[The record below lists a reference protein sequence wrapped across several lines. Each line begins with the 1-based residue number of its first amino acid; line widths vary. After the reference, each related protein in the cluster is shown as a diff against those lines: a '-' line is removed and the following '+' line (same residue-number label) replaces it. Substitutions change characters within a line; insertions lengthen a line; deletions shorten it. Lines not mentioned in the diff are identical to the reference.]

1 MLNRLNKE
9 MVAALKEGNK
19 FRKVTLSTLIAQIK
33 KAAIDAGYRDNITD
47 EMVIQVLKKEKK
59 NLVDAVEKFPD
70 MPIEKKSE
78 YIDQALIIDEFV
90 PLEICDEKRIGDIIK
105 AVAEEEGLEISKPNQ
120 GKFMKIL
127 KADYNVNMKVVSRV
141 FGEMVENYETTD

>member
-1 MLNRLNKE
+1 MLERLQKE
-9 MVAALKEGNK
+9 MVKALKEGNK
-19 FRKVTLSTLIAQIK
+19 FRKLTLSTLISAIK
-33 KAAIDAGYRDNITD
+33 KAGIDAGCRENIPD

-59 NLVDAVEKFPD
+59 NLVDTIEKFPD
-70 MPIEKKSE
+70 MPAEKKNE

-90 PLEICDEKRIGDIIK
+90 PLEICDEKQIEDILRTVAKEENMEIIK
-105 AVAEEEGLEISKPNQ
+105 TNQ

-141 FGEMVENYETTD
+141 FAEMVK

>member
-9 MVAALKEGNK
+9 MIAALKSGNK
-19 FRKVTLSTLIAQIK
+19 FRKTTLSTLIAAVK
-33 KAAIDAGYRDNITD
+33 RTAIDSGCRDNITD
-47 EMVIQVLKKEKK
+47 DMVIQVLKKEKK
-59 NLVDAVEKFPD
+59 SLVDAVEKFPD

-78 YIDQALIIDEFV
+78 YIEQCLIIDEFV
-90 PLEICDEKRIGDIIK
+90 PQEISNERQIFDIIWSIAKEEDMAINK
-105 AVAEEEGLEISKPNQ
+105 ANQ

-141 FGEMVENYETTD
+141 YKELINETNSN

>member
-1 MLNRLNKE
+1 MLEKLQKE
-9 MVAALKEGNK
+9 MVKALKEGNK
-19 FRKVTLSTLIAQIK
+19 FRKTTLSTLIAAVK
-33 KAAIDAGYRDNITD
+33 KTAIDAGCRENIPD

-59 NLVDAVEKFPD
+59 NLVDTVEKFPD

-90 PLEICDEKRIGDIIK
+90 PVEICNEKQIEDIIK
-105 AVAEEEGLEISKPNQ
+105 TVAKEEGLEISKPNQ

-127 KADYNVNMKVVSRV
+127 KTDYNVNMKVVSRV
-141 FGEMVENYETTD
+141 FAEMVK

>member
-9 MVAALKEGNK
+9 MIAALKSGNK
-19 FRKVTLSTLIAQIK
+19 FRKTTLSTLIAAVK
-33 KAAIDAGYRDNITD
+33 RAAIDSGCRDNITD

-59 NLVDAVEKFPD
+59 SLVDAVEKFPD

-78 YIDQALIIDEFV
+78 YIEQCFIIDEFV
-90 PLEICDEKRIGDIIK
+90 PREISNERQIFDIIWSIAK
-105 AVAEEEGLEISKPNQ
+105 EEDMAINKSNQ

-141 FGEMVENYETTD
+141 YKELVDGTNSH

>member
-1 MLNRLNKE
+1 MILEKLQNE
-9 MVAALKEGNK
+9 AIAALKAGHK
-19 FRKVTLSTLIAQIK
+19 FRKLTLSTLIAQVK
-33 KAAIDAGYRDNITD
+33 KAAIDAGCRENIPD

-59 NLVDAVEKFPD
+59 NLVDTVEKFPD

-90 PLEICDEKRIGDIIK
+90 PLEISDEKQIEDIIRNIAKEEDVEIIK
-105 AVAEEEGLEISKPNQ
+105 ANQ
-120 GKFMKIL
+120 GKFMRIL

-141 FGEMVENYETTD
+141 FSEMVK

>member
-1 MLNRLNKE
+1 MLERLQKE
-9 MVAALKEGNK
+9 MVKALKEGNK
-19 FRKVTLSTLIAQIK
+19 FRKLTLSTLISAVK
-33 KAAIDAGYRDNITD
+33 KAGIDAGCRENIPD

-59 NLVDAVEKFPD
+59 NLVDTVEKFPD

-90 PLEICDEKRIGDIIK
+90 PVEICDEKQIEDILRTVAKEEDMEITK
-105 AVAEEEGLEISKPNQ
+105 ANQ

-141 FGEMVENYETTD
+141 FAELVK

>member
-9 MVAALKEGNK
+9 MIAALKSGNK
-19 FRKVTLSTLIAQIK
+19 FRKTTLSTLIAAVK
-33 KAAIDAGYRDNITD
+33 RAAIDAGCRDNITD

-59 NLVDAVEKFPD
+59 SLVDAVEKFPD
-70 MPIEKKSE
+70 MPDEKKCE
-78 YIDQALIIDEFV
+78 YIDQCLIIDEFV
-90 PLEICDEKRIGDIIK
+90 PQEISNERQIFDIIWS
-105 AVAEEEGLEISKPNQ
+105 ISKEEDMAINKSNQ

-141 FGEMVENYETTD
+141 YKELINETNSN

>member
-9 MVAALKEGNK
+9 MIAALKSGNK
-19 FRKVTLSTLIAQIK
+19 FRKTTLSTLIAAVK
-33 KAAIDAGYRDNITD
+33 RTAIDSGCRDNITD
-47 EMVIQVLKKEKK
+47 DMVIQVLKKEKK
-59 NLVDAVEKFPD
+59 SLVDAVEKFPD

-78 YIDQALIIDEFV
+78 YIEQCLIIDEFV
-90 PLEICDEKRIGDIIK
+90 PQEISNERQIFDIIWSIAK
-105 AVAEEEGLEISKPNQ
+105 EEDMAINQANQ

-141 FGEMVENYETTD
+141 YKELIDGTNSH

>member
-1 MLNRLNKE
+1 MLERLQKE
-9 MVAALKEGNK
+9 MVKALKEGNK
-19 FRKVTLSTLIAQIK
+19 FRKVTLSTLISAVK
-33 KAAIDAGYRDNITD
+33 KAGIDAGYRENIPD

-59 NLVDAVEKFPD
+59 NLVDTVEKFPD
-70 MPIEKKSE
+70 MPVEKKSE

-90 PLEICDEKRIGDIIK
+90 PQEISNPDQIADIIREIAK
-105 AVAEEEGLEISKPNQ
+105 EEDLEISKPNQ

-141 FGEMVENYETTD
+141 FAEMVK

>member
-9 MVAALKEGNK
+9 MIAALKSGNK
-19 FRKVTLSTLIAQIK
+19 FRKTTLSTLIAAVK
-33 KAAIDAGYRDNITD
+33 RVAIDAGCRDNITD

-59 NLVDAVEKFPD
+59 SLVDAVEKFPD

-78 YIDQALIIDEFV
+78 YIEQCLIIDEFV
-90 PLEICDEKRIGDIIK
+90 PQEISNERQIFDIIWSIAK
-105 AVAEEEGLEISKPNQ
+105 EEDMAINKSNQ

-141 FGEMVENYETTD
+141 YKELINETNSN

>member
-9 MVAALKEGNK
+9 MIAALKSGNK
-19 FRKVTLSTLIAQIK
+19 FRKTTLSTLIAAVK
-33 KAAIDAGYRDNITD
+33 RTAIDAGCRDNITD

-59 NLVDAVEKFPD
+59 SLVDAVEKFPD
-70 MPIEKKSE
+70 MPDEKKCE
-78 YIDQALIIDEFV
+78 YIDQCLIIDEFV
-90 PLEICDEKRIGDIIK
+90 PQEISNEKQIFDIIWFIAK
-105 AVAEEEGLEISKPNQ
+105 EEDMAINKSNQ

-141 FGEMVENYETTD
+141 YKELVDGTNSH

>member
-1 MLNRLNKE
+1 MLERLQKE
-9 MVAALKEGNK
+9 MVKALKEGNK
-19 FRKVTLSTLIAQIK
+19 FRKLTLSTLISAVK
-33 KAAIDAGYRDNITD
+33 KAGIDAGCRENIPD

-59 NLVDAVEKFPD
+59 NLVDTVEKFPD
-70 MPIEKKSE
+70 MPVEKKSE

-90 PLEICDEKRIGDIIK
+90 PLEICDERQIEDILRTVAKEEDMEIVK
-105 AVAEEEGLEISKPNQ
+105 ANQ

-141 FGEMVENYETTD
+141 FAEMVK

>member
-9 MVAALKEGNK
+9 MIAALKSGNK
-19 FRKVTLSTLIAQIK
+19 FRKTTLSTLIAAVK
-33 KAAIDAGYRDNITD
+33 RTAIDSGCRDNITD
-47 EMVIQVLKKEKK
+47 DMVIQVLKKEKK
-59 NLVDAVEKFPD
+59 SLVDAVEKFPD

-78 YIDQALIIDEFV
+78 YIEQCFIIDEFV
-90 PLEICDEKRIGDIIK
+90 PQEISNERQIFDIIWSIAK
-105 AVAEEEGLEISKPNQ
+105 EEDMAINKSNQ

-141 FGEMVENYETTD
+141 YKELINETNSN

>member
-9 MVAALKEGNK
+9 MIAALKSGNK
-19 FRKVTLSTLIAQIK
+19 FRKTTLSTLIAAVK
-33 KAAIDAGYRDNITD
+33 RAAIDAGCRDNITD

-59 NLVDAVEKFPD
+59 SLVDAVEKFPD
-70 MPIEKKSE
+70 MPDEKKCE
-78 YIDQALIIDEFV
+78 YIDQCLIIDEFV
-90 PLEICDEKRIGDIIK
+90 PQEISNERQIFDIIWSIAK
-105 AVAEEEGLEISKPNQ
+105 EEDMAINKSNQ

-141 FGEMVENYETTD
+141 YKELVDGTNSH

>member
-9 MVAALKEGNK
+9 MIAALKSGNK
-19 FRKVTLSTLIAQIK
+19 FRKTTLSTLIAAVK
-33 KAAIDAGYRDNITD
+33 RAAIDSGCRDNITD

-59 NLVDAVEKFPD
+59 SLVDAVEKFPD

-78 YIDQALIIDEFV
+78 YIEQCFIIDEFV
-90 PLEICDEKRIGDIIK
+90 PQEISNERQIFDIIWSIAK
-105 AVAEEEGLEISKPNQ
+105 EEDMAINKSNQ
-120 GKFMKIL
+120 SKFMKIL

-141 FGEMVENYETTD
+141 YKELVDGTSSH

>member
-9 MVAALKEGNK
+9 MIAALKSGNK
-19 FRKVTLSTLIAQIK
+19 FRKTTLSTLIAAVK
-33 KAAIDAGYRDNITD
+33 RAAIDAGCRDNITD

-59 NLVDAVEKFPD
+59 SLVDAVEKFPD
-70 MPIEKKSE
+70 MPDEKKCE
-78 YIDQALIIDEFV
+78 YIDQCLIIDEFV
-90 PLEICDEKRIGDIIK
+90 PQEISNERQIFDIIWSIAK
-105 AVAEEEGLEISKPNQ
+105 EEGMAINKSNQ

-141 FGEMVENYETTD
+141 YKELVDGTNSH

>member
-9 MVAALKEGNK
+9 MIAALKSGNK
-19 FRKVTLSTLIAQIK
+19 FRKTTLSTLIAAVK
-33 KAAIDAGYRDNITD
+33 KAAIDSGCRDNITD
-47 EMVIQVLKKEKK
+47 EMVIQILKKEKK
-59 NLVDAVEKFPD
+59 SLVDAVEKFPD

-78 YIDQALIIDEFV
+78 YIEQCFIIDEFV
-90 PLEICDEKRIGDIIK
+90 PREISNERQIFDIIWSIAK
-105 AVAEEEGLEISKPNQ
+105 EEDMAINKSNQ

-141 FGEMVENYETTD
+141 YKELVDGTSSH

>member
-1 MLNRLNKE
+1 MLERLQKE
-9 MVAALKEGNK
+9 MEKALKEGNK
-19 FRKVTLSTLIAQIK
+19 FRKLTLSTLISAVK
-33 KAAIDAGYRDNITD
+33 KAGIDAGCRENIPD

-59 NLVDAVEKFPD
+59 NLVDTVEKFPD
-70 MPIEKKSE
+70 MPVEKKSE

-90 PLEICDEKRIGDIIK
+90 PVEICDEKQIEDILRTVAKEEDMEIIK
-105 AVAEEEGLEISKPNQ
+105 ANQ

-141 FGEMVENYETTD
+141 FAEMVK

>member
-9 MVAALKEGNK
+9 MIAALKSGNK
-19 FRKVTLSTLIAQIK
+19 FRKTTLSTLIAAVK
-33 KAAIDAGYRDNITD
+33 RAAIDAGCRDNITD

-59 NLVDAVEKFPD
+59 SLVDAVEKFPD
-70 MPIEKKSE
+70 MPNEKKCE
-78 YIDQALIIDEFV
+78 YIDQCLIIDEFV
-90 PLEICDEKRIGDIIK
+90 PQEISNERQIFDIIWSIAK
-105 AVAEEEGLEISKPNQ
+105 EENMAINKSNQ

-141 FGEMVENYETTD
+141 YKELVDGTNSH